1 MEAKSIPSRPGGVTN
16 FGPIVLPAVALLAS
30 VNLAAQIPLER
41 FYDDDP
47 ALRQSALQ
55 QLASASSSQKEEY
68 LTPLVKLIQ
77 TGSDAEGQRDYR
89 LEPAFARIGPASIP
103 QLLSLLDDHR
113 RRVKGFAAEAIAMIR
128 PTDPAAVAKLREM
141 LNDEDFGVRGSVA
154 ESILSIGISDD
165 KAQNIIRE
173 EARGNGEPVSQ
184 EMVLQRFAKTG
195 PVSDQT
201 IRGWIE
207 ALSSDESFTA
217 FSAVGFLSLS
227 GTPAV
232 PSLLTAVKSENSN
245 TRAGAMQALQGMHLY
260 RSDIDAAAFQA
271 LKNDASA
278 RVRFYARQILV
289 SLITVEARDA
299 LLQDEIDEIARKRK
313 LNEDARATETRSFTR
328 DEVLAPIAPD
338 PDHTY
343 PLEVSDRLET
353 KAPDGTTIFTVVFAG
368 KNREDLLRVWSVR
381 GGRYR
386 LLREKAA
393 EEGVWHLSAGAFHFG
408 AKVYLH
414 LMALYSG
421 TGSQRSDEFFR
432 VESGGL
438 TPLKTPQ
445 GLPFQLPAGEGV
457 WKGFDE
463 TFRDQDLSFA
473 FFIWNQGDANCCPN
487 AGLVKGKYTIVGNEL
502 RYARWTRSKVP
513 DRPE

>member
-1 MEAKSIPSRPGGVTN
+1 MRLKSIASA
-16 FGPIVLPAVALLAS
+16 FAVLAS
-30 VNLAAQIPLER
+30 LNLAAQIPLEP

-55 QLASASSSQKEEY
+55 QLAAAPSSRKAE
-68 LTPLVKLIQ
+68 LLAPLVKLIQ
-77 TGSDAEGQRDYR
+77 NGSETDGQRAYR

-103 QLLSLLDDHR
+103 QLLPLLDTDRPHVR
-113 RRVKGFAAEAIAMIR
+113 GFATQALAMIR
-128 PTDPAAVAKLREM
+128 PTDPAAIEKLRTL
-141 LNDEDFGVRGSVA
+141 LNDGDLWVRARAA

-165 KAQNIIRE
+165 KAQAIVRE
-173 EARGNGEPVSQ
+173 EARGNGEPVSADFLQ
-184 EMVLQRFAKTG
+184 QRFEKTG
-195 PVSDQT
+195 PISDQI

-217 FSAVGFLSLS
+217 FSAVGFLSRA

-232 PSLLTAVKSENSN
+232 PSLLTALKSENSN
-245 TRAGAMQALQGMHLY
+245 TRAGVMQALQGMHLY
-260 RSDIDAAAFQA
+260 RSDIDAAAFQN
-271 LKNDASA
+271 LKNDPSA
-278 RVRFYARQILV
+278 RVRYYARQILV

-299 LLQDEIDEIARKRK
+299 LLQDEIDEKARQPKID
-313 LNEDARATETRSFTR
+313 EDARITGTRSFTR
-328 DEVLAPIAPD
+328 GEVLAGIPPD

-343 PLEVSDRLET
+343 PLEVSQRLET

-368 KNREDLLRVWSVR
+368 KNRGDLLRVWSVR
-381 GGRYR
+381 AGRYR

-408 AKVYLH
+408 SKVYLH
-414 LMALYSG
+414 LMAVYSG
-421 TGSQRSDEFFR
+421 TGSQHSDEFFR

-445 GLPFQLPAGEGV
+445 GLPLKLAAGEGV

-473 FFIWNQGDANCCPN
+473 FFIWKQGDANCCPS
-487 AGLVKGKYTIVGNEL
+487 AGLVKGKYTIVGTEL
-502 RYARWTRSKVP
+502 RYAHWTRSKVP
-513 DRPE
+513 DAPE